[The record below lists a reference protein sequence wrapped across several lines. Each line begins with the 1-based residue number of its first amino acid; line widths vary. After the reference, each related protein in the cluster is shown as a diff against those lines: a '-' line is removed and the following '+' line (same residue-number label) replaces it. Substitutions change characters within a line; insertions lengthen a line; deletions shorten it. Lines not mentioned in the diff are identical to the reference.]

1 MKYIIL
7 AILALLFALP
17 AFALLEENI
26 ENASYENES
35 AQNITPSFDEQS
47 PSELALYGS
56 EDQENFSDE
65 EAVNNEI
72 EINQDDL

>member
-1 MKYIIL
+1 MKYIFL

-17 AFALLEENI
+17 AFALIEENI
-26 ENASYENES
+26 ENASFENES

-65 EAVNNEI
+65 EPVNNEI

>member
-35 AQNITPSFDEQS
+35 AEDITPSFDEQS
-47 PSELALYGS
+47 PSELALYGM
-56 EDQENFSDE
+56 ENQDNFPDE
-65 EAVNNEI
+65 EPATDEV
-72 EINQDDL
+72 EINQNDL